1 MTDWCWRKRS
11 QKSPLRK
18 PSYSKCIS
26 LRLLK
31 EHHSNWVLAI
41 CLQPSPSAII
51 NGTVTNSWE
60 KTTPPSRSLSVHRT
74 SGHLSSNQYC
84 TRDPNRQIWMP
95 SQLLCPCLPGWRGPP
110 KSSGCAKTLSARRHT
125 LRPGMSPRTSGPA
138 GSFTGTSTL
147 GSAICAHTHS
157 RISNSATTA
166 SRSISMKVSTRLTME
181 KSGLNA
187 RAAKSGTISSARS
200 KEMPIPNSA
209 RSLTS
214 RTTTASPA

>member
-1 MTDWCWRKRS
+1 MTDWCWRKGS
-11 QKSPLRK
+11 KKSPLRK
-18 PSYSKCIS
+18 PSYSKCKS

-31 EHHSNWVLAI
+31 EHHSNSALAI
-41 CLQPSPSAII
+41 CQQASPSAII
-51 NGTVTNSWE
+51 NGTVTNTWE
-60 KTTPPSRSLSVHRT
+60 KRTPPSRSLSFNRT
-74 SGHLSSNQYC
+74 SGRLSSNQYC
-84 TRDPNRQIWMP
+84 IRDPNRQIWMP
-95 SQLLCPCLPGWRGPP
+95 PQLLCPCLPGWRGTP

-157 RISNSATTA
+157 RISSSATIA

-181 KSGLNA
+181 KSGSSA
-187 RAAKSGTISSARS
+187 RAAKSGTTLSARS
-200 KEMPIPNSA
+200 KEIPIPSSA

-214 RTTTASPA
+214 RTTTASLA